1 MRKPRTFTVN
11 VLKHRLIMPEIFY
24 KQNLGIHVP
33 RTKICPTRGLMAWFR
48 REQEQRMKK
57 HGIAHAV
64 AALSRDTSYYYYRCG
79 GERDTG
85 WGCAYRCVQMMLD
98 CVQRVLATAGCKCRG
113 GQLSASTFVAS
124 VVKHFQMPSIR
135 DMQVRRP

>member
-24 KQNLGIHVP
+24 KQNMDIP
-33 RTKICPTRGLMAWFR
+33 RKKICPTRGLVAWFR
-48 REQEQRMKK
+48 HEEEKRFST
-57 HGIAHAV
+57 HGIARV

-98 CVQRVLATAGCKCRG
+98 CIQRIFAVANYKYKAFY
-113 GQLSASTFVAS
+113 LSASAS
-124 VVKHFQMPSIR
+124 TASTVKHFQMPSIR
-135 DMQVRRP
+135 DMQVSRP